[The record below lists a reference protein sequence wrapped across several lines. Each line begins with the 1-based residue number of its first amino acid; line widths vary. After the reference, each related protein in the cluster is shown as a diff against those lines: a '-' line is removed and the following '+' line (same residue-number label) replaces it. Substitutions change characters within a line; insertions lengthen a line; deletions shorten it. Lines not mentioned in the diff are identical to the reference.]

1 MSQADTLIE
10 LMSQNDTLN
19 ELMKYL
25 YQHYFNLPLNK
36 FIVGTFGL

>member
-10 LMSQNDTLN
+10 LMSQADTLN

-25 YQHYFNLPLNK
+25 YQHYFNLPL
-36 FIVGTFGL
+36 